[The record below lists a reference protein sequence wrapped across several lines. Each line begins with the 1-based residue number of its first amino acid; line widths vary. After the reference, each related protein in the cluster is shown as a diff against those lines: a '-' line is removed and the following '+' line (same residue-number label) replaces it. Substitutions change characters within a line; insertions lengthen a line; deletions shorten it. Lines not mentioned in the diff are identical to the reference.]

1 MSIDLTGRLY
11 KVDNRVYLGYNQVVV
26 HNQRGRL
33 FIKYKGR
40 QINIKEIPVKPDE
53 EDCVFNYIFGGQF
66 KTHPCSAME
75 YWIYRHRMGNKITIS
90 QYKEKFKVHERTTKA
105 IPILNKRKGG

>member
-1 MSIDLTGRLY
+1 M
-11 KVDNRVYLGYNQVVV
+11 DNRCTRYNQVVV

-53 EDCVFNYIFGGQF
+53 EDCVLIIFLEVSLKHTHVAQWNTGYIGIEWEI
-66 KTHPCSAME
+66 K
-75 YWIYRHRMGNKITIS
+75 
-90 QYKEKFKVHERTTKA
+90 
-105 IPILNKRKGG
+105 